1 MFEAMNNL
9 LTYIY
14 GKIVS
19 LSGKQVYQEKVPEN
33 TTPVRPY
40 IVFTLNIPDRLQEQ
54 DRGFLEIDFW
64 DNTNNIA
71 ALETLVSKVDG
82 NSSRAGPT
90 GLDELRYFDGNL
102 QAVFY
107 RILRTSIPDPDI
119 KIRRRQL
126 RYLVKVRFI

>member
-1 MFEAMNNL
+1 MNNL

-14 GKIVS
+14 GKLVS

-33 TTPVRPY
+33 ITPVYTY
-40 IVFTLNIPDRLQEQ
+40 IVFSLAIPDRTQEQ
-54 DRGFLEIDFW
+54 NLGFLEIDFW
-64 DNTNNIA
+64 DNTNNLS

-82 NSSRAGPT
+82 NSSRSSPT
-90 GLDELRYFDGNL
+90 GLDELRYFSNDL

-107 RILRTSIPDPDI
+107 RILRTPIPDPDI